1 MSINVNDYVYIPSRK
16 VYGKVDDICNV
27 LKDVYYEITI
37 FATKG
42 ARHEKTFLG
51 EDDLIKIEVP
61 NFKAGDIV
69 TGLKGA
75 DAYVV
80 TTDKAVMKVMLVREE
95 SMTVKILSHGTRPHS
110 KGSLY
115 TVDPIWFKLAR
126 PRTNF
131 YRGEK
136 ED

>member
-1 MSINVNDYVYIPSRK
+1 MALNKNDCVYISSRG
-16 VYGKVDDICNV
+16 VYGRINGICKVMGEV
-27 LKDVYYEITI
+27 FYEIG
-37 FATKG
+37 FNG
-42 ARHEKTFLG
+42 AFSEKCLF
-51 EDDLIKIEVP
+51 EESELIKLEVP
-61 NFKAGDIV
+61 DFKEGDIV

-75 DAYVV
+75 DAYLV
-80 TTDKAVMKVMLVREE
+80 TTDKAIMEVLWVREE
-95 SMTVKILSHGTRPHS
+95 SMKVKILSHGTRPHS

-115 TVDPIWFKLAR
+115 TVDPIWFKLAG

>member
-1 MSINVNDYVYIPSRK
+1 MVLAINDCVYIPSRG
-16 VYGKVDDICNV
+16 VYGKVDDICNE

-37 FATKG
+37 NGTC
-42 ARHEKTFLG
+42 HEKALFV
-51 EDDLIKIEVP
+51 EDELVKLEVP
-61 NFKAGDIV
+61 NFKEGDIV

-80 TTDKAVMKVMLVREE
+80 TTDKAVMKVLLVTEE
-95 SMTVKILSHGTRPHS
+95 SMKVKILSHETRPHCKS
-110 KGSLY
+110 SLY
-115 TVDPIWFKLAR
+115 SVDPIWFKLAR

>member
-1 MSINVNDYVYIPSRK
+1 MALNKNDCVYISSRG
-16 VYGKVDDICNV
+16 VYGRISVIRKIMGEVFYEVDYNG
-27 LKDVYYEITI
+27 I
-37 FATKG
+37 FSKK
-42 ARHEKTFLG
+42 HSFEESELVKL
-51 EDDLIKIEVP
+51 EVH

-80 TTDKAVMKVMLVREE
+80 TTDKAVMEVLWVGEE
-95 SMTVKILSHGTRPHS
+95 SMKVKILSHGTRPYS

>member
-1 MSINVNDYVYIPSRK
+1 MLLAINDCVYIPSRG

-37 FATKG
+37 NGTC
-42 ARHEKTFLG
+42 HEKAFFV
-51 EDDLIKIEVP
+51 EDELVKLEVP
-61 NFKAGDIV
+61 NFKEGDIV

-80 TTDKAVMKVMLVREE
+80 TTDKTVMEVLWIIGE
-95 SMTVKILSHGTRPHS
+95 SMKVKILSHETRS
-110 KGSLY
+110 GYKGYTY
-115 TVDPIWFKLAR
+115 TVDSVWFKLAR

>member
-27 LKDVYYEITI
+27 LKDVYYEINI
-37 FATKG
+37 NG
-42 ARHEKTFLG
+42 ICLEKVLLC
-51 EDDLIKIEVP
+51 EDELVKLEEP
-61 NFKAGDIV
+61 NFKEGDIV

-80 TTDKAVMKVMLVREE
+80 TTDKAVMEVLWITEE
-95 SMTVKILSHGTRPHS
+95 SMRVKILNHETRPDC
-110 KGSLY
+110 KCSLY
-115 TVDPIWFKLAR
+115 VVNPIWFKLVR

-136 ED
+136 GD

>member
-1 MSINVNDYVYIPSRK
+1 MELLEDDYVY
-16 VYGKVDDICNV
+16 
-27 LKDVYYEITI
+27 
-37 FATKG
+37 
-42 ARHEKTFLG
+42 
-51 EDDLIKIEVP
+51 VP
-61 NFKAGDIV
+61 NFKEGDIV

-80 TTDKAVMKVMLVREE
+80 TTDKAVMEVLWITEE
-95 SMTVKILSHGTRPHS
+95 SMKVKILSHETRPHC

-115 TVDPIWFKLAR
+115 NVGPIWFKLAR

>member
-1 MSINVNDYVYIPSRK
+1 MTINVNDYVYIPSRK
-16 VYGKVDDICNV
+16 VYGKVADICNA
-27 LKDVYYEITI
+27 LKDVYYKITI
-37 FATKG
+37 NGT
-42 ARHEKTFLG
+42 RHEKALLG
-51 EDDLIKIEVP
+51 EDELVKLEVP
-61 NFKAGDIV
+61 NFRERDIV
-69 TGLKGA
+69 TGLKGV

-80 TTDKAVMKVMLVREE
+80 TTDKAVMEVLWVRED
-95 SMTVKILSHGTRPHS
+95 SMRVKILYHETRPSS

-115 TVDPIWFKLAR
+115 TVDSIWFKLAR

>member
-16 VYGKVDDICNV
+16 VCGKVDDICNV

-37 FATKG
+37 NRTCY
-42 ARHEKTFLG
+42 EKVLFV
-51 EDDLIKIEVP
+51 EDELVKLEVP
-61 NFKAGDIV
+61 NFKVGDIV
-69 TGLKGA
+69 TGLKRA

-80 TTDKAVMKVMLVREE
+80 TTDKAVMEVLWVRED
-95 SMTVKILSHGTRPHS
+95 SMRVKILYHETRPSS
-110 KGSLY
+110 KGSDY
-115 TVDPIWFKLAR
+115 IVNPIWFKLAR

>member
-1 MSINVNDYVYIPSRK
+1 MALNKNDCVYISSRG
-16 VYGKVDDICNV
+16 VYGRISVIRKIMGEVFYEVDYNG
-27 LKDVYYEITI
+27 T
-37 FATKG
+37 FS
-42 ARHEKTFLG
+42 EKYFFEESKLVK
-51 EDDLIKIEVP
+51 LEVP
-61 NFKAGDIV
+61 NFKEGDIV

>member
-1 MSINVNDYVYIPSRK
+1 MALNKNDCVYISSRG
-16 VYGKVDDICNV
+16 VYGRISGICKVMGMV
-27 LKDVYYEITI
+27 FYEVG
-37 FATKG
+37 FNG
-42 ARHEKTFLG
+42 TFSKKLFFD
-51 EDDLIKIEVP
+51 ESELIKLEVP
-61 NFKAGDIV
+61 DFKEGDIV

-75 DAYVV
+75 NAYVV
-80 TTDKAVMKVMLVREE
+80 TTDKAIMEVLGVKED
-95 SMTVKILSHGTRPHS
+95 SMEVKILSHETRPRGI
-110 KGSLY
+110 GSYY

>member
-1 MSINVNDYVYIPSRK
+1 MTINTGDYVYIPIRG
-16 VYGKVDDICNV
+16 VYGRVTDNLRDIGGSGYLV
-27 LKDVYYEITI
+27 TFRDSFRSREI
-37 FATKG
+37 FEESRLVK
-42 ARHEKTFLG
+42 L
-51 EDDLIKIEVP
+51 EVP
-61 NFKAGDIV
+61 DFKEGDIV

-75 DAYVV
+75 NTYVV
-80 TTDKAVMKVMLVREE
+80 TTDKAVMEVLWVREE
-95 SMTVKILSHGTRPHS
+95 SMKVKILSHGTRPHR

>member
-1 MSINVNDYVYIPSRK
+1 MALNKNDCVYISSRG
-16 VYGKVDDICNV
+16 VYGRISVICKVMGEV
-27 LKDVYYEITI
+27 FYEVDYNGI
-37 FATKG
+37 FSK
-42 ARHEKTFLG
+42 KLFFG
-51 EDDLIKIEVP
+51 ESELVKLEVP
-61 NFKAGDIV
+61 NFKEGDIV

-80 TTDKAVMKVMLVREE
+80 TTDEAVMKVMLVREE

-115 TVDPIWFKLAR
+115 TVDPTWFKLAR

-131 YRGEK
+131 YRGGD

>member
-37 FATKG
+37 NGTCY
-42 ARHEKTFLG
+42 EKALLG
-51 EDDLIKIEVP
+51 EDELVKLEVP
-61 NFKAGDIV
+61 DFKEGDIV

-80 TTDKAVMKVMLVREE
+80 TTDKAVMEVLWVGEKEMRVKMLNHE
-95 SMTVKILSHGTRPHS
+95 TRS
-110 KGSLY
+110 GCKYYLY
-115 TVDPIWFKLAR
+115 TVNPIWFKLAR

-136 ED
+136 GD

>member
-27 LKDVYYEITI
+27 LKDIYYEITI
-37 FATKG
+37 KG
-42 ARHEKTFLG
+42 TCYEKVLLD
-51 EDDLIKIEVP
+51 EDELVKLEVP

-80 TTDKAVMKVMLVREE
+80 TTDKAVMEVLWVREE
-95 SMTVKILSHGTRPHS
+95 SMKVKILSHGTIPHS

>member
-1 MSINVNDYVYIPSRK
+1 MALNKNDCVYISSRG
-16 VYGKVDDICNV
+16 VYGRISVICKIMGEVFYEVDYNG
-27 LKDVYYEITI
+27 I
-37 FATKG
+37 FSK
-42 ARHEKTFLG
+42 KYFFG
-51 EDDLIKIEVP
+51 ESELVKLEVP

-75 DAYVV
+75 NAYVV
-80 TTDKAVMKVMLVREE
+80 TTDKAVMEVLWVREE
-95 SMTVKILSHGTRPHS
+95 SMKVKILSHETRPHCI
-110 KGSLY
+110 GLLY
-115 TVDPIWFKLAR
+115 TVDHVWFKLAR

>member
-1 MSINVNDYVYIPSRK
+1 MSLAVGDYVYVHREGL
-16 VYGKVDDICNV
+16 YGRIKDIWEREETFYTVEFPCYPIEDEVFEGRELVKMENP
-27 LKDVYYEITI
+27 Y
-37 FATKG
+37 FPKG
-42 ARHEKTFLG
+42 S
-51 EDDLIKIEVP
+51 
-61 NFKAGDIV
+61 IV

-75 DAYVV
+75 DVYVV
-80 TTDKAVMKVMLVREE
+80 TTDKAVMEVLRVREE
-95 SMTVKILSHGTRPHS
+95 SMEVKILSHETRPHC

-115 TVDPIWFKLAR
+115 TVDPVWFKLAR

>member
-37 FATKG
+37 NGTCY
-42 ARHEKTFLG
+42 EKALLG
-51 EDDLIKIEVP
+51 EDELVKLEVLD
-61 NFKAGDIV
+61 FKEGDIV

-75 DAYVV
+75 DAYLV
-80 TTDKAVMKVMLVREE
+80 TTE
-95 SMTVKILSHGTRPHS
+95 SAIMEVLWVGEKEMRVKILNHETRS
-110 KGSLY
+110 GCKGSLY
-115 TVDPIWFKLAR
+115 TVNPIWFKLAR

-136 ED
+136 GD

>member
-1 MSINVNDYVYIPSRK
+1 MALNKNDCVYIPSRG
-16 VYGKVDDICNV
+16 VYGKVDDIWND

-37 FATKG
+37 NGTC
-42 ARHEKTFLG
+42 HEKALFV
-51 EDDLIKIEVP
+51 EDELVKLEVP
-61 NFKAGDIV
+61 NFKEGDIV

-80 TTDKAVMKVMLVREE
+80 TTDKAVMEVLLITEE
-95 SMTVKILSHGTRPHS
+95 SMKVKILNHETRS
-110 KGSLY
+110 GYKDYTY

>member
-27 LKDVYYEITI
+27 LKDIYYEITI
-37 FATKG
+37 NGTCY
-42 ARHEKTFLG
+42 EKVLLD
-51 EDDLIKIEVP
+51 EDELVKLEEP
-61 NFKAGDIV
+61 NFKEGDIV

-75 DAYVV
+75 DDYVV
-80 TTDKAVMKVMLVREE
+80 TTDKAVMEVLWVREN
-95 SMTVKILSHGTRPHS
+95 SMRVKILYHETMPSS
-110 KGSLY
+110 KGSVY
-115 TVDPIWFKLAR
+115 TVNPILFKLVR

-136 ED
+136 EG

>member
-1 MSINVNDYVYIPSRK
+1 MELLEDDYVYVS
-16 VYGKVDDICNV
+16 
-27 LKDVYYEITI
+27 
-37 FATKG
+37 
-42 ARHEKTFLG
+42 
-51 EDDLIKIEVP
+51 

-80 TTDKAVMKVMLVREE
+80 TTDKAVMEVLWVMQE
-95 SMTVKILSHGTRPHS
+95 SMKVKILSHETRPHCI
-110 KGSLY
+110 GLLY
-115 TVDPIWFKLAR
+115 TVDHVWFKLAR